1 MVEVKIPKIYIIE
14 KEQIEKYFTEILID
28 QVLYFLSGN
37 PLDDQERKMSWL
49 FKIFWDKI
57 KGPGCVMFCDKKGFN
72 AMTDNGKKRF
82 KDTKMRKYDEV
93 VFVDKLQSILKVV
106 LPILYNVYVP
116 QIKLSHLEYLEFVKN
131 REIINEYKLPVINL
145 REALENI
152 YEKIAE
158 FIEVEYNYEVF
169 VNAIKDRYQYIL
181 TRWALVGDDELRF
194 HNTLR
199 ILLYI
204 SEMINLKNL
213 IN

>member
-1 MVEVKIPKIYIIE
+1 MVDVKIPKIYTIE

-28 QVLYFLSGN
+28 QVLYYLSGN
-37 PLDDQERKMSWL
+37 PRDNRENKVKWL
-49 FKIFWDKI
+49 YKIFWDKI

-82 KDTKMRKYDEV
+82 KDTKMCKYDEV
-93 VFVDKLQSILKVV
+93 VFIDKLQSIFEVI
-106 LPILYNVYVP
+106 LPILDKVWVP
-116 QIKLSHLEYLEFVKN
+116 QIKLTHLEYLEFVKN
-131 REIINEYKLPVINL
+131 REIINEYKLPLINL
-145 REALENI
+145 REALESI

-169 VNAIKDRYQYIL
+169 IDAIKNRYQYIL
-181 TRWALVGDDELRF
+181 TRWALVGDDEIRF
-194 HNTLR
+194 HNTWGILR
-199 ILLYI
+199 YI

>member
-1 MVEVKIPKIYIIE
+1 MVDVKIPKIYTIE

-28 QVLYFLSGN
+28 QVLYYLSGN
-37 PLDDQERKMSWL
+37 PRDNRENKVKWL
-49 FKIFWDKI
+49 YKIFWDKI

-82 KDTKMRKYDEV
+82 KDTKMCKYDEV
-93 VFVDKLQSILKVV
+93 VFIDKLQSIFEAI
-106 LPILYNVYVP
+106 LPILDKVWVP
-116 QIKLSHLEYLEFVKN
+116 QIKLTHLEYLEFVKN
-131 REIINEYKLPVINL
+131 REIINEYKLPLINL
-145 REALENI
+145 REALESI

-169 VNAIKDRYQYIL
+169 IDAIKNRYQYIL
-181 TRWALVGDDELRF
+181 TRWALVGDDEIRF
-194 HNTLR
+194 HNTWGILR
-199 ILLYI
+199 YI